1 MLFISKLDGKLSCSE
16 HDPCGPEPLEPGEI
30 REYVPNMTSVRP
42 KNMPPAISV
51 VPTSESCSPAP
62 TASLPTE
69 HRPPPRLYI
78 NTKTATS
85 SFIPFNRSYLTDEGD
100 GKPVSAP
107 SSSSSSSTEEREDGE
122 VEDGEVC
129 QLEVEED
136 EEEEDEDDEEEDDD
150 DETGE
155 MEIVEEEEL
164 LYSGDLLE
172 DNSKEDTGGG
182 SVFDD
187 WSDYIDEEEDG
198 EVEGDDDDDE
208 WRMVVDEDK

>member
-42 KNMPPAISV
+42 RNIPLPVSV
-51 VPTSESCSPAP
+51 APQSKSSSPVPMS
-62 TASLPTE
+62 SLPAK

-85 SFIPFNRSYLTDEGD
+85 SFVPFNRPYLTDNDD
-100 GKPVSAP
+100 GKPVS
-107 SSSSSSSTEEREDGE
+107 SSSSSEDREDGE

-129 QLEVEED
+129 QLEVEDNDEED
-136 EEEEDEDDEEEDDD
+136 EEEEDN
-150 DETGE
+150 ETGE
-155 MEIVEEEEL
+155 MEIVEDEEDEL
-164 LYSGDLLE
+164 LYGGNLLVDDNKETE
-172 DNSKEDTGGG
+172 DGHVYDG
-182 SVFDD
+182 
-187 WSDYIDEEEDG
+187 WSDYVDEDEDG
-198 EVEGDDDDDE
+198 EVQEEEEDDEDDDDD